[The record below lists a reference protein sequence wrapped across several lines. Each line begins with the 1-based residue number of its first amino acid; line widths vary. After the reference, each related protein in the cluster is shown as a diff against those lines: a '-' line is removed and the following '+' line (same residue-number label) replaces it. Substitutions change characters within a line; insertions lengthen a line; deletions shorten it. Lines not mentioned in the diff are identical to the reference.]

1 MHTPRLRTT
10 RTLRKRVAK
19 KHQPR
24 IAQNIHLGRQGITLD
39 GQPFPFHVA
48 PDIDVDTLTPD
59 LHTVTL
65 RIYTDNVTIDNQLPA
80 HTTVTH
86 TTHG

>member
-1 MHTPRLRTT
+1 MHTPRHRTT
-10 RTLRKRVAK
+10 RTLRTRVPNKRK
-19 KHQPR
+19 QR
-24 IAQNIHLGRQGITLD
+24 IAQNIHLGRQAITLD

-48 PDIDVDTLTPD
+48 PDIDVDTLAPD

-65 RIYTDNVTIDNQLPA
+65 RIYTDNFTIDNQLPA